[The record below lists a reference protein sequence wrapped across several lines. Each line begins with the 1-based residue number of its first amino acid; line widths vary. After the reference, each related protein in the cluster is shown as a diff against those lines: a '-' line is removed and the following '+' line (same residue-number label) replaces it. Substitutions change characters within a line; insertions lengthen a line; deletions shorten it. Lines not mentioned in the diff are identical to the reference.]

1 MTAEEIAIML
11 AKQEQHIK
19 SQAHRLD
26 KLEQQQEAQNQI
38 VRSVD
43 KLAQSIEVMA
53 KEQKRQGE
61 KIDLLEKD
69 RSETFKYWLRTILT
83 AVATG
88 VVGYMLA
95 LLFAK

>member
-1 MTAEEIAIML
+1 MTTEEIAIML

-19 SQAHRLD
+19 SQGHRLD

-88 VVGYMLA
+88 VVGYMFA
-95 LLFAK
+95 LLFAN